1 MIAVAFVTTEFQVLL
16 TLDLVLSFFFFL
28 TDNSVYLSPKGD
40 TPFGIYSIPISVIDN
55 GGRVG
60 ENQVTVNLCDCV
72 TPTECNSQARVLPGG
87 NVTLGVWA
95 ILAMILGSLLLLC
108 KYAWCSTM
116 KCKTLN
122 FKIS

>member
-1 MIAVAFVTTEFQVLL
+1 M
-16 TLDLVLSFFFFL
+16 
-28 TDNSVYLSPKGD
+28 YLSPKGD

>member
-16 TLDLVLSFFFFL
+16 TLDLFLSFFL

-108 KYAWCSTM
+108 KYAWFFNM
-116 KCKTLN
+116 K
-122 FKIS
+122 